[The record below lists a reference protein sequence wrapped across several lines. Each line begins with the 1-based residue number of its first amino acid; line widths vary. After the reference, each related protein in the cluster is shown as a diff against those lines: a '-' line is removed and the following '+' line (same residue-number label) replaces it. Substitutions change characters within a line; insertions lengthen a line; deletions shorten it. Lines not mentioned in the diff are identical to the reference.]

1 MGSPLTLLQNEA
13 VQKELGLTEDQI
25 ASVSK
30 INVERPS
37 RADMQNMSQEKRTQK
52 MTEYREKLQKEIGD
66 ILKPDQN
73 QRLEEISLQL
83 AGRAGAH
90 SA

>member
-1 MGSPLTLLQNEA
+1 
-13 VQKELGLTEDQI
+13 
-25 ASVSK
+25 
-30 INVERPS
+30 
-37 RADMQNMSQEKRTQK
+37 MQNMSQEERTQK

-83 AGRAGAH
+83 AGARGSLSLMLLQSLA
-90 SA
+90 